1 MKLAELKKLFK
12 AGEWNDAEFKEA
24 RTEVPKS
31 AYETQAGTGLRMMRE
46 AWRGLGHPAPTY
58 KNDRAWKAFEFFIP
72 GLDKEVDM
80 ASDLVKAM
88 FGAAPPTQSPTQSDD
103 PVIRLL
109 SVLSKCEMA
118 AGKLRES
125 LGIKHRPTFRDNY
138 LHPALAAGFIEYTI
152 PGKPR
157 SSKQKY
163 RMTPAGVKALKREGG
178 DDGE

>member
-1 MKLAELKKLFK
+1 MKLAELKTLLK

-31 AYETQAGTGLRMMRE
+31 VYETAGTGLRMMRE

-88 FGAAPPTQSPTQSDD
+88 FGEAPQGKAAVGGQDTGE
-103 PVIRLL
+103 VRRLL
-109 SVLSKCEMA
+109 AVCTGTMKRTELQQA
-118 AGKLRES
+118 LGLRHEDN
-125 LGIKHRPTFRDNY
+125 FRDVY
-138 LHPALAAGFIEYTI
+138 LTPALAAGLIAMTI
-152 PGKPR
+152 PDKPR

-163 RMTPAGVKALKREGG
+163 RLTPAGVKALKREGG